1 MEARLFLRGEG
12 KLDDL
17 LCTVPADAG
26 GHTGEESRLAVLAVQ
41 LHTGGHDG
49 LLIEAD
55 QLHQLRRRHG
65 DGILGAVLA
74 VVGGPA
80 ALPGTI
86 FNRLRIEARITGRP
100 VAAQAVAGPRAHLLI
115 AVLADHVGR
124 DGLGIHPR
132 HLLQPVLQP
141 RRIESRAGAQHMSL
155 RQSQNVVQPLGD
167 DVAGVRN
174 VHQHTLKAAGLQP
187 LRITVDGMHVKGHFR
202 ESRVRVLQRDDV
214 AHAVHDHVP
223 VAQVLDL
230 PQLNLHPMGQKFRAI
245 QHVLSLGGR
254 LCPLLRQ
261 VHQDN
266 VFGQALRGNRMEHMG
281 AHMSETND
289 TKLEITHFHF
299 LLLSYPAKPSVSHQ

>member
-17 LCTVPADAG
+17 LCAVPSDAG
-26 GHTGEESRLAVLAVQ
+26 RHTGEESRLAVLAVQ
-41 LHTGGHDG
+41 LHTGGHNG

-65 DGILGAVLA
+65 NGILGAVLA

-80 ALPGTI
+80 ALPGAVLYLLWAQ
-86 FNRLRIEARITGRP
+86 RKLGLRG
-100 VAAQAVAGPRAHLLI
+100 AQRRSPAYTTAGPGAHLLI

-124 DGLGIHPR
+124 DGLGVHPR

-167 DVAGVRN
+167 DVAGIRN
-174 VHQHTLKAAGLQP
+174 VHQHTLKATGLQP
-187 LRITVDGMHVKGHFR
+187 LCIAVDGMHVKGHFR
-202 ESRVRVLQRDDV
+202 ESRVRILQRDDV

-230 PQLNLHPMGQKFRAI
+230 PQLNLHPMGQKFRAV

-299 LLLSYPAKPSVSHQ
+299 LP

>member
-17 LCTVPADAG
+17 LCAVPSDAG
-26 GHTGEESRLAVLAVQ
+26 RHTGEESRLAVLAVQ
-41 LHTGGHDG
+41 LHTGGHNG

-65 DGILGAVLA
+65 NGILGAVLA

-80 ALPGTI
+80 ALPGAVLYLLWAQ
-86 FNRLRIEARITGRP
+86 RKLGLRG
-100 VAAQAVAGPRAHLLI
+100 AQRRSPAYTTAGPGAHLLI

-124 DGLGIHPR
+124 DGLGVHPR

-167 DVAGVRN
+167 DVAGIRN

-187 LRITVDGMHVKGHFR
+187 LRIAVDGMHVKGHFR
-202 ESRVRVLQRDDV
+202 ESRVRILQRDDV

-230 PQLNLHPMGQKFRAI
+230 PQLNLHPMGQKFRAV

-299 LLLSYPAKPSVSHQ
+299 LP

>member
-17 LCTVPADAG
+17 LCAVPSDAG

-80 ALPGTI
+80 ALPGAVLYLLWAQ
-86 FNRLRIEARITGRP
+86 RKLGLRG
-100 VAAQAVAGPRAHLLI
+100 AQRRSPAYTTAGPGAHLLI

-124 DGLGIHPR
+124 DGLGVHPR

-155 RQSQNVVQPLGD
+155 RQSQNIVQPLGD
-167 DVAGVRN
+167 DVAGIRN

-187 LRITVDGMHVKGHFR
+187 LRITVDSVHVKGHFR
-202 ESRVRVLQRDDV
+202 ESRVRILQCDDV

-230 PQLNLHPMGQKFRAI
+230 PQLNLHPMGQKFRAV

-289 TKLEITHFHF
+289 TKLEITHFLF
-299 LLLSYPAKPSVSHQ
+299 LP